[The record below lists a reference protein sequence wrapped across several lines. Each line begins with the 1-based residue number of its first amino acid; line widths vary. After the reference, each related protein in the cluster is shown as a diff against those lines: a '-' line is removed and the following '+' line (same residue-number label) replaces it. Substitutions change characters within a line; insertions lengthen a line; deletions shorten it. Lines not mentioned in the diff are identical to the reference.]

1 MGNTTLTQVEVKN
14 AKFIPVFQLIKNSES
29 GKDRKA
35 VINSLRLTVLP
46 SK

>member
-1 MGNTTLTQVEVKN
+1 MGNTTLTQLEVKN
-14 AKFIPVFQLIKNSES
+14 SKFILVFELIQDSES